1 MRVCLP
7 ARLPP
12 SPICSPDS
20 ASTPSKSPHVD
31 QTGLTSGPEDPA
43 PKCRQTAPC
52 PHDPR
57 TLPWSPVMG
66 QPPTLEGPPPIHP
79 HNRGNECMIVK
90 TLVTFPPCPDP
101 LSRQP
106 LPVPSGAG
114 APGPLARHTCS
125 VISCLASPSESG
137 PLLKWVRTHTPS
149 AGTTC
154 PHCSAPGSETQD
166 QRGPAPSPGLHSQGL
181 RSLSA
186 DRMSLTSTN

>member
-1 MRVCLP
+1 MQ
-7 ARLPP
+7 A
-12 SPICSPDS
+12 DS
-20 ASTPSKSPHVD
+20 ALPTR
-31 QTGLTSGPEDPA
+31 PEDTPLVPCDGPA
-43 PKCRQTAPC
+43 TN
-52 PHDPR
+52 
-57 TLPWSPVMG
+57 SG
-66 QPPTLEGPPPIHP
+66 GSPPIHP